1 MNADVSKRGKL
12 PLCIL
17 QRLYRM
23 LLDFCWAKWTFADTK
38 TKDPCLHLQGVSKVR
53 SDWNCNLYEAFNASL
68 QIQTPTV
75 VWVDLLQVTNTRHR
89 ITLPKLR
96 FSNHKL
102 AIETGRYS
110 RPFKKPEGRICPIC
124 KTEMDDEC
132 DFLNMCLAYQEKR
145 CSLLDYL
152 DIECKIKIRRMSPNK
167 IFMFLINPP
176 RGNAKYKN

>member
-1 MNADVSKRGKL
+1 MNSDVSKGGKL
-12 PLCIL
+12 PLSIL

-38 TKDPCLHLQGVSKVR
+38 TKDPRLHLQGVSKVR

-75 VWVDLLQVTNTRHR
+75 VWVDLHQVTNTRQR
-89 ITLPKLR
+89 ITLTKLR
-96 FSNHKL
+96 LSNHKL

-110 RPFKKPEGRICPIC
+110 RPFKKPEERICPIC

-132 DFLNMCLAYQEKR
+132 DFLDVPCVPGKKMFVT
-145 CSLLDYL
+145 DYL
-152 DIECKIKIRRMSPNK
+152 DIECGMKVSCRMSPNK
-167 IFMFLINPP
+167 MFMFLINSP